1 MFAKTTEPKPEIEY
15 LFSKHITHYVS
26 RYKELDFLFLI
37 QTERDSVMKLFIHD
51 QERVHRSY
59 IYTVITSS
67 GIATLHPI

>member
-26 RYKELDFLFLI
+26 RYKELDFFFYI
-37 QTERDSVMKLFIHD
+37 QTERDSAMKVIIHD

-59 IYTVITSS
+59 IYSYNE
-67 GIATLHPI
+67 